1 MPFLCA
7 GVICL
12 SQLMKRFLASLILLA
27 TFANAYSVEPPV
39 TNLPIISLSVRVH
52 LVQSDKIPEMDTTL
66 VEADI
71 RRIFVKVNS
80 VWAQA
85 GIQFEIE
92 SMGPA
97 QAVAPMPEA
106 RCCGTL
112 ARDVVRYAVP
122 FDFIAHRLF
131 VHPDVEKIFKY
142 HAEALKKR
150 FGDGRRANA

>member
-1 MPFLCA
+1 
-7 GVICL
+7 
-12 SQLMKRFLASLILLA
+12 MKRFLVSLFLLA
-27 TFANAYSVEPPV
+27 TFANGYSVEPPV
-39 TNLPIISLSVRVH
+39 ANLPIISLPVRVH
-52 LVQSDKIPEMDTTL
+52 LVQSGAMPEMHTTL

-106 RCCGTL
+106 RGCGTL

-122 FDFIAHRLF
+122 FDFIAHHLF
-131 VHPDVEKIFKY
+131 VRPDVEKIFKY

-150 FGDGRRANA
+150 FGDGREANA

>member
-1 MPFLCA
+1 MNNHRSINKNNFSKLFLLTA
-7 GVICL
+7 
-12 SQLMKRFLASLILLA
+12 FASV
-27 TFANAYSVEPPV
+27 YSVEFLV
-39 TNLPIISLSVRVH
+39 ANLHPISLPVRVH
-52 LVQSDKIPEMDTTL
+52 LEQSETIPEMHTTL

-106 RCCGTL
+106 RGCGTL

-122 FDFIAHRLF
+122 FDFIAHHLF
-131 VHPDVEKIFKY
+131 VRPDVEKIFKY

-150 FGDGRRANA
+150 FGDGREANA

>member
-1 MPFLCA
+1 
-7 GVICL
+7 
-12 SQLMKRFLASLILLA
+12 MKRLLVGLFLLT
-27 TFANAYSVEPPV
+27 TFVNAYSVEPSDAK
-39 TNLPIISLSVRVH
+39 LPIISLPVRAH
-52 LVQSDKIPEMDTTL
+52 LVQSETIPEMHTTL

-80 VWAQA
+80 AWAQA

-92 SMGPA
+92 SMGPT

-106 RCCGTL
+106 RGCGTL

-122 FDFIAHRLF
+122 FDFIVHHLF
-131 VHPDVEKIFKY
+131 VRPDVEKIFKY

>member
-1 MPFLCA
+1 
-7 GVICL
+7 
-12 SQLMKRFLASLILLA
+12 MKRLLVGLFLLT
-27 TFANAYSVEPPV
+27 TFVNAYSVEPSDAK
-39 TNLPIISLSVRVH
+39 LPIISLPVRAH
-52 LVQSDKIPEMDTTL
+52 LVQSETIPDMHTTL

-131 VHPDVEKIFKY
+131 VRPDVEKIFKY